1 MFDKRLSQNHDNY
14 DFCKIVYNQTTP
26 ENYES
31 RTHIVIAMTSPVNL
45 QYIHGVLKNGVLFC
59 LIIFGILK
67 LGIGHLT
74 RMIFIPQVAYIE
86 IFKQISDTIG
96 CLMPIFGV

>member
-1 MFDKRLSQNHDNY
+1 MFDKRLSQNHDDY

-31 RTHIVIAMTSPVNL
+31 RYLNL
-45 QYIHGVLKNGVLFC
+45 QYIHIVLKNGVLFC

-67 LGIGHLT
+67 LGIGYLT

-86 IFKQISDTIG
+86 IFKQISNTIV
-96 CLMPIFGV
+96 MPIFGV